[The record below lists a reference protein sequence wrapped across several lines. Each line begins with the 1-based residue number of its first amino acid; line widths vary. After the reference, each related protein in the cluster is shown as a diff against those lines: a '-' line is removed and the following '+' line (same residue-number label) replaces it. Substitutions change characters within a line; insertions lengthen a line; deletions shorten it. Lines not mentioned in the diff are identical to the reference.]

1 MVLLQVW
8 FGGVGELDRCEQSYS
23 ASVGCARACEGVYVM
38 LAKHPQDLVSPDKLN
53 FVPWHR
59 LKT

>member
-53 FVPWHR
+53 FFS
-59 LKT
+59 LA